1 MVRVIQFRDCEETTT
16 FVLYDYNEE
25 IIDAI
30 KRVKKITLDYPW
42 KIYFDFEVANVVKNV
57 DYIENL
63 EDWCN
68 YFEYYGLDEDQ
79 KAEISPYI
87 QKIKDY
93 YKYK

>member
-1 MVRVIQFRDCEETTT
+1 MVRVIQFRDYEETTT

-30 KRVKKITLDYPW
+30 KRVKNITLEYPW
-42 KIYFDFEVANVVKNV
+42 EVYFDFEVTNVVKNI

-68 YFEYYGLDEDQ
+68 HFEYYGLDEEQ
-79 KAEISPYI
+79 KVKVEPYI

-93 YKYK
+93 YKYQ